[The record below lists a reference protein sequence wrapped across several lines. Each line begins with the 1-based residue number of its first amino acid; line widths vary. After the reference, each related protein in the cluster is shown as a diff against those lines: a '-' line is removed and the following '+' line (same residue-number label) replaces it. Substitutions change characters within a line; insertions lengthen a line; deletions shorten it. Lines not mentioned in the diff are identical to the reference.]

1 MRLFPGRRSRW
12 SAASSQICAPMGR
25 PSKHGRRNTR
35 SAREEDDLDEERV
48 IEEVGSDENDETDSQ
63 AGGLV
68 LARRK
73 STKQVSSDSLQ
84 FTGLDKGRRSGRP
97 RRGYE
102 YHSDDEDN
110 DNDTSGDSE
119 DSEEDLRTREE
130 ALVQSA
136 MARIRRA
143 RSKGKQEV
151 KLSKDEVKALDRRR
165 TRIEAS
171 RNNRRSQRVA
181 IPLSQLDASAY
192 MMNASLPEE
201 SIPQNL
207 LQQLPPSATQQCPGE
222 QQGYLPMG
230 YFPSAQPPLKG
241 PRPRQRSA
249 STTSQIPS
257 HRGSSPFQ
265 FSYVHPQQHLQRQ
278 GSEVSRPASRAR
290 SRPASMIGPP
300 AGDENW
306 SPTSSQP
313 SNTSS
318 IRPID
323 IFQFQTGGSRTNPG
337 YTVAQGG
344 PTSVASRR
352 HSSNPL
358 DLGAAAA
365 YFPGQGLP
373 VVLPRDPPARDQEKE
388 TSGEETDDGNDDES
402 EGEDEK
408 TLPSQRS
415 SVHFGDVK
423 NGPDKAVSV
432 SDGEELPER
441 QPASHPKSL
450 GRKRRRRA

>member
-1 MRLFPGRRSRW
+1 M
-12 SAASSQICAPMGR
+12 
-25 PSKHGRRNTR
+25 
-35 SAREEDDLDEERV
+35 
-48 IEEVGSDENDETDSQ
+48 GSDENDETDSQ

-73 STKQVSSDSLQ
+73 STKRFSSDSLQ
-84 FTGLDKGRRSGRP
+84 FTGVVDKGRRGGRS
-97 RRGYE
+97 RRGYK
-102 YHSDDEDN
+102 YRSDDEGN
-110 DNDTSGDSE
+110 DNDTSEDYSE
-119 DSEEDLRTREE
+119 DSEEELRTQEE

-136 MARIRRA
+136 RARIRRA
-143 RSKGKQEV
+143 QSKGKQEV

-201 SIPQNL
+201 NIPQNL
-207 LQQLPPSATQQCPGE
+207 LQQLPPPTTQQCPGE

-241 PRPRQRSA
+241 PRARQRSA
-249 STTSQIPS
+249 STTSQIAS

-265 FSYVHPQQHLQRQ
+265 FSYVNPQQHLQRQ

-290 SRPASMIGPP
+290 SRPASMMGPP

-318 IRPID
+318 LRPID
-323 IFQFQTGGSRTNPG
+323 IFQFQTGGPRTNSG

-358 DLGAAAA
+358 DLVAAAA

-373 VVLPRDPPARDQEKE
+373 VILPRDPPARDQEKE
-388 TSGEETDDGNDDES
+388 ISDEETDNGNDDES

-408 TLPSQRS
+408 TLPSQHS
-415 SVHFGDVK
+415 SVYFGEVK
-423 NGPDKAVSV
+423 NGPDKAVSA
-432 SDGEELPER
+432 SDGEELSER
-441 QPASHPKSL
+441 QPASQPKSI